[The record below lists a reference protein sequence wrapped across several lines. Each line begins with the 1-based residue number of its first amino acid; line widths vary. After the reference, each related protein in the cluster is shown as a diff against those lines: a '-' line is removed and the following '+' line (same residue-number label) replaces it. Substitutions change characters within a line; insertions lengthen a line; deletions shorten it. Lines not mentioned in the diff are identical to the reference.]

1 MFLSSGDGYVGELL
15 EMHEAC
21 QGPFRGSRGK
31 ISLKTPQQKRA
42 SSHIEGRISWFLVSC
57 SRKHGV
63 PLELGQGLQGPSHVA
78 SGKSSLLASCKGLL
92 GIPLHRCRV
101 QGPHLELRPQPQGSS
116 PLLTWIS
123 GFLWSFYRGVKPR
136 LEWRHASLLSSPAVT
151 VVSGFL
157 SS

>member
-63 PLELGQGLQGPSHVA
+63 PLELGQGLQGPAHVA
-78 SGKSSLLASCKGLL
+78 SGKSSLLASCEGLL
-92 GIPLHRCRV
+92 GIPLQSV
-101 QGPHLELRPQPQGSS
+101 PGPRSS
-116 PLLTWIS
+116 SGTEATTS
-123 GFLWSFYRGVKPR
+123 GFL
-136 LEWRHASLLSSPAVT
+136 
-151 VVSGFL
+151 
-157 SS
+157 